1 MNEDNKIQYG
11 WICPKCGAVMSPN
24 QATCVFCAPTQI
36 SSLYN
41 VPYVNIDYAKAISVT
56 ESHHDGRLRDKEGK
70 Q

>member
-1 MNEDNKIQYG
+1 MNEDNKIKYG

-41 VPYVNIDYAKAISVT
+41 VPYVNIDYAKAIST
-56 ESHHDGRLRDKEGK
+56 ARKLRNGRYLFYAAR